1 MLELLLKKLNAMH
14 KDLSTK
20 DITSAELSTIAVEA
34 LNDLKAQSVKCMD
47 VRHLTSMTDLMI
59 LATGRS
65 DRHVRALAESVIESC
80 KLAGQRPLGLEGKET
95 GEWVLVDLSDVVVH
109 VMLPNVREFYDLEKL
124 WDIAPRC

>member
-47 VRHLTSMTDLMI
+47 VRHLTSMTDLM
-59 LATGRS
+59 
-65 DRHVRALAESVIESC
+65 
-80 KLAGQRPLGLEGKET
+80 
-95 GEWVLVDLSDVVVH
+95 LSLIH
-109 VMLPNVREFYDLEKL
+109 
-124 WDIAPRC
+124 I